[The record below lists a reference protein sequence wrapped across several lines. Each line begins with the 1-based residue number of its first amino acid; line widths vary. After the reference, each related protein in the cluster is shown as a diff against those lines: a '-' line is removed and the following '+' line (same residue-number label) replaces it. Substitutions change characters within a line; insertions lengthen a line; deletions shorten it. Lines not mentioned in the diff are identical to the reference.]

1 MAKQLARI
9 AGYYLIGV
17 ALAIGAQFILEMTY
31 ESAPI
36 TPREVWFVLDWFS
49 LVGFAICVYA
59 NFRYKQDNVAELRM
73 VTWERIASN
82 SAFYISVGLAL
93 AFLHNFVGNLAG
105 GKDDLLFWKFI
116 NAVQVPLFL
125 ATGWRMS
132 TQG

>member
-31 ESAPI
+31 ESAAI

-59 NFRYKQDNVAELRM
+59 NFRYKQQSRGNQD
-73 VTWERIASN
+73 VTWERMASN
-82 SAFYISVGLAL
+82 TAFYISIGLAL